1 LLGPDSSCAT
11 LSVFNSWASFPEGS
25 SKTTSPVSSFS
36 SGVLVV
42 VRRCL
47 RKRSITHSPIK
58 ARPPIAAPMPIPAL
72 APVDKLVPLSMLD
85 VEVVE
90 LEAPGALG
98 VVEEVEEDGV
108 AME

>member
-1 LLGPDSSCAT
+1 
-11 LSVFNSWASFPEGS
+11 
-25 SKTTSPVSSFS
+25 
-36 SGVLVV
+36 
-42 VRRCL
+42 
-47 RKRSITHSPIK
+47 
-58 ARPPIAAPMPIPAL
+58 MPIPAF
-72 APVDKLVPLSMLD
+72 APVDKLVPLLMLD

>member
-1 LLGPDSSCAT
+1 M
-11 LSVFNSWASFPEGS
+11 
-25 SKTTSPVSSFS
+25 
-36 SGVLVV
+36 
-42 VRRCL
+42 
-47 RKRSITHSPIK
+47 THSPIK
-58 ARPPIAAPMPIPAL
+58 TKPIAAPMPIPAF

-98 VVEEVEEDGV
+98 VVELGVVEEVEEDGV